1 MSCRASPTGGVLPR
15 CMHDYGHAR
24 REECT
29 TRRMQRPRPHCS
41 ERHSNNRHCA
51 ALFTLWRFAEALH
64 PRPHTPVTSG
74 GRGSRRAA
82 NYARRR
88 LGCRTTA
95 SAACPTRQP
104 PREGEA
110 PAEPRITHDVALAAE
125 PPPLPPP
132 PHARHLGRARLPPS
146 RELRTTSSRLPNHR
160 RVLPPTRQSPREGEA
175 PAEPRTTHDVA
186 SAAVRQ
192 EPHPPVAAFPNPA
205 RKAPF
210 AVTQRRFSGGCMG
223 RSGSRLLPHTPATS
237 GGRGSRRAANYVR
250 RRLGCGS
257 AGASPS
263 RRRIPKSRS
272 PGRYRSPSRNGD
284 FWAAAWDVQAP
295 AAPPRPPLVRFPR
308 KPINIDT
315 AIIRT
320 NSIQE
325 LLDPHMSFASKFP
338 LTESTT

>member
-1 MSCRASPTGGVLPR
+1 MSCRTSPTGGVLPR

-95 SAACPTRQP
+95 SAASPTRP
-104 PREGEA
+104 SPREGEA
-110 PAEPRITHDVALAAE
+110 PAEPRITHDVASAAE

-146 RELRTTSSRLPNHR
+146 RELRTTSPWLPNHR
-160 RVLPPTRQSPREGEA
+160 LCR
-175 PAEPRTTHDVA
+175 
-186 SAAVRQ
+186 
-192 EPHPPVAAFPNPA
+192 
-205 RKAPF
+205 
-210 AVTQRRFSGGCMG
+210 
-223 RSGSRLLPHTPATS
+223 LPHTPATS